1 MTILFPKEGYC
12 VIMSMRLVTR
22 KQRGSW
28 RTDGRSRRHPSSR
41 SRWMPSRTNGER
53 GSRMNEDWIQNIARR
68 DIAEAEGADYC
79 CSWDGFEV

>member
-1 MTILFPKEGYC
+1 
-12 VIMSMRLVTR
+12 
-22 KQRGSW
+22 
-28 RTDGRSRRHPSSR
+28 
-41 SRWMPSRTNGER
+41 MPSRTNGER